1 MNLLDFIKLISSINI
16 VQRLLISSVESRALP
31 KNCEGG
37 VASVLTKR
45 NSFSSRTREIVDVYA
60 KVKKLPTELAVPQ
73 SETLYMALPTER
85 FLYLSSYKYV
95 LVRMIQKEDLIIT
108 RHAQE
113 KMVIESISTEQIIEA
128 IQRGS
133 KFNQTDGLLAVYGYY
148 SVAYKIIGSTFVI
161 KTVFLNR

>member
-1 MNLLDFIKLISSINI
+1 
-16 VQRLLISSVESRALP
+16 
-31 KNCEGG
+31 
-37 VASVLTKR
+37 
-45 NSFSSRTREIVDVYA
+45 
-60 KVKKLPTELAVPQ
+60 
-73 SETLYMALPTER
+73 
-85 FLYLSSYKYV
+85 
-95 LVRMIQKEDLIIT
+95 MIQKEDLIIT